1 MNFRCS
7 FFIVNLWLN
16 IIIKGNNIE
25 NMIEYNVIWRSN
37 NFENNSNLRIRFG
50 ELSQKTTFG
59 YGIR

>member
-1 MNFRCS
+1 
-7 FFIVNLWLN
+7 
-16 IIIKGNNIE
+16 
-25 NMIEYNVIWRSN
+25 MIEYNVIWRSN